1 MKRTTRLVWSAI
13 LGAMA
18 LVCLLLTVFPF
29 ATIALPALASVFI
42 LPIVIEHGRRWAWA
56 VYAAVAVL
64 ALLITPDIEA
74 KLLFIVFFGYYP
86 IVKSW
91 LETRRSRTAEWV
103 CKFAVFN
110 VAVVI
115 GYVILSLVGFS
126 LNEFA
131 IEGVAL
137 PLGVILT
144 LFLLAGNVVFLLY
157 DRTLSL
163 MVPLYMR
170 RLRPLFLR
178 MFH

>member
-18 LVCLLLTVFPF
+18 LVCMLLTVFPF
-29 ATIALPALASVFI
+29 ATIALPALASVCI
-42 LPIVIEHGRRWAWA
+42 LPIVVEHGRRWAWA
-56 VYAAVAVL
+56 VYAAVALL
-64 ALLITPDIEA
+64 ALLIAPDVEA
-74 KLLFIVFFGYYP
+74 KLLFITFFGYYP

-91 LETRRSRTAEWV
+91 VETHCHRVVEWV

-110 VAVVI
+110 AAVIIAYAV
-115 GYVILSLVGFS
+115 LSCIGFS
-126 LNEFA
+126 LEEFA

-137 PLGVILT
+137 PLGVILAG
-144 LFLLAGNVVFLLY
+144 FLVAGNVVFWLY

-163 MVPLYMR
+163 MVPFYMR
-170 RLRPLFLR
+170 RIRPLFLR